1 MTNVR
6 TMKPVLPAAW
16 LICTAASIAVAPTA
30 AADPVFPTAGS
41 ESASATIADLKAQG
55 WDVVINWLTGYPN
68 VPLYSCSVKAIH
80 NPDGAVPDP
89 AKLSTVYVDVACP
102 NAR

>member
-6 TMKPVLPAAW
+6 TVKPAFLAAC
-16 LICTAASIAVAPTA
+16 LICTAASTAVAPIA

-55 WDVVINWLTGYPN
+55 FDVVINWLTGYPN
-68 VPLYSCSVKAIH
+68 VPLSECSVNGIH
-80 NPDGAVPDP
+80 NPDGVVPNP
-89 AKLSTVYVDVACP
+89 SKLSTVYVDVACP
-102 NAR
+102 NAK